1 MPLAIAERVWLRR
14 GRPTVTFT
22 HDGVM
27 SNAFYEGLRAMA
39 KYFTPGDAEALLPR
53 IEPTLREI
61 QAMRRE
67 LGTRERR
74 AVEMQAKVMGNGH
87 TRGDELAEL
96 RRELAALTQAI
107 TDRIADINALGV
119 LVKDLDTGLI
129 DFLALRRDQEVY
141 LCWQLGEQ
149 GIGWWH
155 EIEAGFSGRRP
166 IEEF

>member
-1 MPLAIAERVWLRR
+1 MSLAKVARVWLRLDR
-14 GRPTVTFT
+14 LTVTVT
-22 HDGVM
+22 HEDAI

-53 IEPTLREI
+53 IEPLLREI

-67 LGTRERR
+67 LETRERR

-87 TRGDELAEL
+87 THGDELAEL

-119 LVKDLDTGLI
+119 LVKDLDSGLI
-129 DFLALRRDQEVY
+129 DFLALRQGEEVY